1 MAKQGGSR
9 RKPATDAAEN
19 IKVSSAPK
27 ALIKPT
33 LPGGFRD
40 ALPED
45 MIAKN
50 AMMDTI
56 RGVFERFGFDPME
69 TPAVECTETLTG
81 GDEESD
87 RILFRVAP
95 AVRGEVKDMA
105 PEKKPHRLCST
116 APHAR
121 ALAAH

>member
-1 MAKQGGSR
+1 MTSKEPNE
-9 RKPATDAAEN
+9 KKLINPA
-19 IKVSSAPK
+19 
-27 ALIKPT
+27 

-69 TPAVECTETLTG
+69 TPAVERNEVLVG
-81 GDEESD
+81 GEAESD
-87 RILFRVAP
+87 RIIFRVAP
-95 AVRGEVKDMA
+95 AVRGEVKDITRDETSLRFDLTVPLA
-105 PEKKPHRLCST
+105 RV
-116 APHAR
+116 HANG
-121 ALAAH
+121 H